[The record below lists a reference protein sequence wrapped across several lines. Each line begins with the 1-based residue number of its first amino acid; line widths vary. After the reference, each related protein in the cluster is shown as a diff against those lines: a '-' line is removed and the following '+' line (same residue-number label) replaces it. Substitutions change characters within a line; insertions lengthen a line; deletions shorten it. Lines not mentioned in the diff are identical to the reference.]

1 MVHTHAETTPHAPT
15 NLQVDTKAW
24 SAQVSWTP
32 GYDGGFEQS
41 FVVW

>member
-1 MVHTHAETTPHAPT
+1 MLNQSAETTPHAPMDPK
-15 NLQVDTKAW
+15 VEPKVW
-24 SAQVSWTP
+24 SAKVSWQP